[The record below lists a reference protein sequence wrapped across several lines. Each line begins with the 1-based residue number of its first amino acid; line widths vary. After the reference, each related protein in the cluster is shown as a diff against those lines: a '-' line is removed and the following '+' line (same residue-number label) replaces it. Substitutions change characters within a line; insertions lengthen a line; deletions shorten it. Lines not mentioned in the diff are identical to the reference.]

1 MSLGYRVVQWSRH
14 KRVYD
19 LCVSAVTNICANQ
32 GGPLGEGKVVDGC
45 ITCPWHGWQ
54 YRPQDG
60 RSPPPFTEKIVTYQV
75 RIVAGRV
82 EVDPT
87 PLAPGTAVEPANG

>member
-1 MSLGYRVVQWSRH
+1 VARLA
-14 KRVYD
+14 D
-19 LCVSAVTNICANQ
+19 
-32 GGPLGEGKVVDGC
+32 
-45 ITCPWHGWQ
+45 
-54 YRPQDG
+54 RPQDG
-60 RSPPPFTEKIVTYQV
+60 GSPPPFTEKIVTYQV